1 MCLLSISHLFVLSS
15 LSIRGCGFL
24 SKQIEK
30 VNHKFKQ
37 SDWLISFDT
46 NQNSYS
52 KIFTTSLIV
61 FIISFNRLYL
71 LNEQCYS
78 EQWCKDAPFGT
89 WVRIKA
95 ILDPRTFLSA
105 GNSCAEAVE
114 TAIKAGYRLID
125 TASAYRNH
133 KEVGAAIKKCIDE
146 GVVKREDLFITT
158 KLRASD
164 WKPDDVDKAIE
175 NILKELQTPYIDLFL
190 IHHSSFFNLAPEE
203 EKKRREGNF
212 FDSFP
217 YPTEGCEK
225 LGFNID
231 LVMQT
236 WGKLEEYYHKGILR
250 AIGVSNYTSKRL
262 QLLLDRCTVKPAVN
276 QVELHPYLQQWEVKD
291 LLDKNGMYFMA
302 FFPLGGADRGV
313 SHKYAS
319 PMKDPVI
326 ARIAEEHHKTPAQI
340 MIRWAIQRG
349 TICIPKSVH
358 KERILENFNVFD
370 FSLTEENMK
379 DIRALDKGY
388 RFANPSFL
396 FPEPADGNMVWDGE
410 YVN

>member
-1 MCLLSISHLFVLSS
+1 M
-15 LSIRGCGFL
+15 
-24 SKQIEK
+24 
-30 VNHKFKQ
+30 
-37 SDWLISFDT
+37 
-46 NQNSYS
+46 
-52 KIFTTSLIV
+52 
-61 FIISFNRLYL
+61 
-71 LNEQCYS
+71 
-78 EQWCKDAPFGT
+78 
-89 WVRIKA
+89 
-95 ILDPRTFLSA
+95 
-105 GNSCAEAVE
+105 
-114 TAIKAGYRLID
+114 
-125 TASAYRNH
+125 
-133 KEVGAAIKKCIDE
+133 
-146 GVVKREDLFITT
+146 
-158 KLRASD
+158 
-164 WKPDDVDKAIE
+164 DKAIE

>member
-1 MCLLSISHLFVLSS
+1 MGSRCPFWDLGTNNIHILYNRTYLSD
-15 LSIRGCGFL
+15 G
-24 SKQIEK
+24 K
-30 VNHKFKQ
+30 
-37 SDWLISFDT
+37 
-46 NQNSYS
+46 
-52 KIFTTSLIV
+52 
-61 FIISFNRLYL
+61 
-71 LNEQCYS
+71 
-78 EQWCKDAPFGT
+78 
-89 WVRIKA
+89 
-95 ILDPRTFLSA
+95 
-105 GNSCAEAVE
+105 SCTEAVE

-125 TASAYRNH
+125 TACVYKNH
-133 KEVGAAIKKCIDE
+133 KEVGATIKKCIDE
-146 GVVKREDLFITT
+146 GIVKREELFITS
-158 KLRASD
+158 KLWCCD
-164 WKPDDVDKAIE
+164 WKPENAEKAILQALE
-175 NILKELQTPYIDLFL
+175 DLQTPYIDLFL
-190 IHHSSFFNLAPEE
+190 LHMSSFYNLSPEE
-203 EKKRREGNF
+203 EKKRQEGYF
-212 FDSFP
+212 FEYSVA
-217 YPTEGCEK
+217 PTEQCEM
-225 LGFNID
+225 LGFDID

-250 AIGVSNYTSKRL
+250 AIGVSNYTSKRV
-262 QLLLDRCTVKPAVN
+262 QLLLERCTVKPAVN

-388 RFANPSFL
+388 RFANLSFL
-396 FPEPADGNMVWDGE
+396 FPKTADQNIIWDGE

>member
-1 MCLLSISHLFVLSS
+1 MLP
-15 LSIRGCGFL
+15 
-24 SKQIEK
+24 
-30 VNHKFKQ
+30 
-37 SDWLISFDT
+37 LI
-46 NQNSYS
+46 NC
-52 KIFTTSLIV
+52 
-61 FIISFNRLYL
+61 LYL

-89 WVRIKA
+89 WVRIEA

-146 GVVKREDLFITT
+146 GIVKREELFITS
-158 KLRASD
+158 KLWVSD
-164 WKPDDVDKAIE
+164 WKPENVEKAVNQSLE
-175 NILKELQTPYIDLFL
+175 DLQTTYIDLFL
-190 IHHSSFFNLAPEE
+190 IHQAAFFNLPPEQ
-203 EKKRREGNF
+203 EKKRQEGYF
-212 FDSFP
+212 FDCDVFP
-217 YPTEGCEK
+217 PEGSEK

-231 LVMQT
+231 LLMPT
-236 WGKLEEYYHKGILR
+236 WRKLEELYNKGILR
-250 AIGVSNYTSKRL
+250 ALGVSNYSGKKV
-262 QLLLDRCTVKPAVN
+262 QLLLERCTVKPAVN

-319 PMKDPVI
+319 PMKDLVI